1 MAIADQDTLT
11 PADIALQSYAE
22 ALEPKQLELIPGP
35 HFAVYEEQFQRASGV
50 ARDFLLANLS
60 G

>member
-1 MAIADQDTLT
+1 MVIADQDTLT

-22 ALEPKQLELIPGP
+22 ALEPKQLSLIPGP
-35 HFAVYEEQFQRASGV
+35 HFAVYEEQFQRASSV